1 MQNNKYRRKAGADIL
16 NLIFSLLM
24 NEVVEEPDKRN
35 TMMAATTSANP
46 EFSKYYEQRRKDEK
60 NALFQT
66 FIDELEN
73 VLAGIKKRRS
83 SERSF
88 NNSIGTEV
96 KIIDFS
102 DIRILQLI
110 QAALK
115 FDLENLNLIISLSDY
130 FDVFFVCRSNL
141 RKCSKTVVGIQAST
155 LCSST

>member
-1 MQNNKYRRKAGADIL
+1 M
-16 NLIFSLLM
+16 NLIFSLLL

-35 TMMAATTSANP
+35 TMMAATSVSNP

-66 FIDELEN
+66 FVDELEN

-83 SERSF
+83 SEKSF

-96 KIIDFS
+96 KIIDLS

-115 FDLENLNLIISLSDY
+115 FDLENINLIISLSEY
-130 FDVFFVCRSNL
+130 FDIFFVGFCHPGH
-141 RKCSKTVVGIQAST
+141 V
-155 LCSST
+155 SS